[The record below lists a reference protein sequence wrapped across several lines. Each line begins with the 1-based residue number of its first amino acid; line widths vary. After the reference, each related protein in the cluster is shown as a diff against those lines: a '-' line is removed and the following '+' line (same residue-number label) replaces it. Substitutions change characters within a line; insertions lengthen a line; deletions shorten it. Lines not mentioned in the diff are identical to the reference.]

1 MSMLYKLFFAAVVVK
16 SERGIPFTMDARF
29 SEDSKSSEDDT
40 SSEDDK
46 SSADSSEGLINYLS
60 QRNLQWQFPKQ

>member
-1 MSMLYKLFFAAVVVK
+1 MVVK
-16 SERGIPFTMDARF
+16 TERGILFTKDARF

-46 SSADSSEGLINYLS
+46 SLVDSSEGLINYLS
-60 QRNLQWQFPKQ
+60 QRNFQCQFPKQRKS